1 MISNYKNFYYTST
14 RSNYN
19 IFFKNIKLSLRK
31 CQLAKIW
38 NYLEL
43 KEKKLETKMDLC
55 FYGTIY
61 ISLSIDEFIQL
72 KSLVHEILSN
82 LEIDGSDFYISKNYL
97 LN

>member
-31 CQLAKIW
+31 CQLEKIW

-82 LEIDGSDFYISKNYL
+82 LEIDESNFYISKNYL

>member
-1 MISNYKNFYYTST
+1 M
-14 RSNYN
+14 
-19 IFFKNIKLSLRK
+19 
-31 CQLAKIW
+31 
-38 NYLEL
+38 
-43 KEKKLETKMDLC
+43 KLETKMDLC